1 MRLVARLLVV
11 VSLGACASASKD
23 NASPS
28 PAREVVTGAGRVRG
42 NGVRMDVS
50 VGAAFATTPVKNAT
64 TTARPNKP
72 VTP

>member
-1 MRLVARLLVV
+1 MRLVTRLVMVV
-11 VSLGACASASKD
+11 ALGACASAEQGTK
-23 NASPS
+23 PT
-28 PAREVVTGAGRVRG
+28 PAREVVTGSGRIRG

-50 VGAAFATTPVKNAT
+50 VGGAFATTAIKNAT